1 MIDYL
6 NIPTIA
12 LINTPISKKLFADKV
27 PLSAAERR
35 VLREDVESI
44 AMKGLLQT
52 RTIGVPSYSDDEYLY
67 DQIIVSE
74 VRIKGLSKA
83 SAIATMIQ
91 RAFPAPMFLILYH
104 DNNYCVNW
112 CVKRIN
118 QVDRSKRVMEE
129 QQITRFFAIDD
140 RDIIARTWLHSLDIT
155 KLQCSTLK
163 DMFDELCGRLI
174 MLTVSDEAGVFIEAN
189 TYKVEQYRAV
199 LGELATNREKQKKIS
214 AEIKEETQF
223 NTQLKLSSKLK
234 TLQLEEKQIKEKLK
248 LKKKKI

>member
-12 LINTPISKKLFADKV
+12 LINTPISKKLFADKA
-27 PLSAAERR
+27 PLSAAEKRM
-35 VLREDVESI
+35 LREDVESI

-52 RTIGVPSYSDDEYLY
+52 RTIGLPSYSDDEYLY

-74 VRIKGLSKA
+74 VRIKSLSKA

-91 RAFPAPMFLILYH
+91 RAFPVPMFLILSH
-104 DNNYCVNW
+104 DNQYSINW

-118 QVDRSKRVMEE
+118 QADRSKRVMEE

-140 RDIIARTWLHSLDIT
+140 RDIIARSWLHSLDIT
-155 KLQCSTLK
+155 KLQCPTLK

-174 MLTVSDEAGVFIEAN
+174 MLTVSDEAEVFIEAN
-189 TYKVEQYRAV
+189 AYKVEQFRAV
-199 LGELATNREKQKKIS
+199 LKELADNREEQKKVS
-214 AEIKEETQF
+214 AKIKAETQF
-223 NTQLKLSSKLK
+223 NAQLKLSSKLK
-234 TLQLEEKQIKEKLK
+234 TLQFEEKRIKEKLK
-248 LKKKKI
+248 

>member
-6 NIPTIA
+6 NIPAVA
-12 LINTPISKKLFADKV
+12 LINTPISKKLFADKA
-27 PLSAAERR
+27 PLSAAEKRM
-35 VLREDVESI
+35 LREDIESI

-52 RTIGVPSYSDDEYLY
+52 RTIGLPSYSDDEYLY

-74 VRIKGLSKA
+74 VRIKNLSKG

-104 DNNYCVNW
+104 DNQYSVNW

-118 QVDRSKRVMEE
+118 QADSSKRVMAE
-129 QQITRFFAIDD
+129 QQTTRFFTIDD
-140 RDIIARTWLHSLDIT
+140 GDTIARSWLHSLDIT

-163 DMFDELCGRLI
+163 DMFDELCGKLV

-189 TYKVEQYRAV
+189 THKIEQFRGV
-199 LGELATNREKQKKIS
+199 LEELAANREEQKKVS
-214 AEIKEETQF
+214 AEIKAETQF
-223 NTQLKLSSKLK
+223 NAQLKLSSKLK
-234 TLQLEEKQIKEKLK
+234 TLQIEEKQIKENLK
-248 LKKKKI
+248 